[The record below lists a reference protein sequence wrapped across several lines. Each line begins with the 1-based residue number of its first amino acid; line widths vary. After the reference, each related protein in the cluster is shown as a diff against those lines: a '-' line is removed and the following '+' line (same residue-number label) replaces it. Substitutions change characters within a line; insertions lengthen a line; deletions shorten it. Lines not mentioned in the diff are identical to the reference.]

1 MEGNKPEIKRNL
13 RAPTGYIVDTV
24 YNAMEW
30 FRRSHTLEEAIIGPV
45 NDGGDADTIA
55 ALTGGLAGAY
65 YGYNN
70 IPKRWI
76 NKLNKEVKITLDEIT
91 EYISGYVLGQMQ

>member
-1 MEGNKPEIKRNL
+1 M
-13 RAPTGYIVDTV
+13 
-24 YNAMEW
+24 
-30 FRRSHTLEEAIIGPV
+30 

-65 YGYNN
+65 YGYSN

-76 NKLNKEVKITLDEIT
+76 EQLNKDVKAVLDEMT
-91 EYISGYVLGQMQ
+91 EYIIKNRVNN